1 MRWHLEQEERE
12 EGKMGLLHGH
22 VCVFKTN
29 IFRGSDFFFY
39 IVFFR
44 IMSHGHLELQS
55 GWEEF
60 LSFLRLSAL
69 GAGSGYG
76 IDT

>member
-1 MRWHLEQEERE
+1 
-12 EGKMGLLHGH
+12 MGLFHGY
-22 VCVFKTN
+22 VSVFETR
-29 IFRGSDFFFY
+29 IFLESNSDFFFK

-60 LSFLRLSAL
+60 LSFLRHSDL
-69 GAGSGYG
+69 GPGIGYG
-76 IDT
+76 TDN